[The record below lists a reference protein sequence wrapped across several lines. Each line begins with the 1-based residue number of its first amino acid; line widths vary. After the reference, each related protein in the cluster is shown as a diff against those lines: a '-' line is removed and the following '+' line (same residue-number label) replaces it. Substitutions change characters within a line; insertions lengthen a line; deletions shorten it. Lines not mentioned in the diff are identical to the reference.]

1 MILLSLCCDD
11 GEDAGGNIPFIGG
24 DGEGGGGGGGEGESS
39 FLGGK

>member
-11 GEDAGGNIPFIGG
+11 GEDVGGNFPFLGG

-39 FLGGK
+39 FLGGE